1 MAEVDGIVFHPTA
14 SVNRRVGYFAL
25 TGATSTFGQATHS
38 MNTTLYGVQF
48 SWEGTNTLTW
58 TRSGTTITLT
68 GTNNDRVYFDV
79 WGD

>member
-1 MAEVDGIVFHPTA
+1 MAAVDGVVFHLTG
-14 SVNRRVGYFAL
+14 SVNHRMGYFDL

-38 MNTTLYGVQF
+38 MNNTLYGVQF

-79 WGD
+79 TGD